1 MDLPTIPP
9 SSHGSDGGNVGID
22 EVRPEDGD
30 GFDSE
35 EFREFLRV
43 RERRRT
49 RGGRRNH
56 ADSDGSSDRA
66 QDDRSNSGPP
76 PDWDGESCSFQDY
89 AIKAR
94 LWLATTKARPK
105 TRGPLL
111 MQKLSKVP
119 FEATK
124 FLAKDQEW
132 MNNPKNG
139 EALVDLMDKAD
150 MFGEDKEEDLLSSL
164 ARVTYHLRREKT
176 EGHRAFFSR
185 WDVAMRKVAEH
196 RIKLPDLYVGF
207 LLINAMAL
215 TENEIK
221 NLLNYT
227 RGSVDVK
234 DVKEWT
240 RKHETKLQVSQVG
253 IDSKKVL
260 KPAAVFHT
268 DEVFDEDEAEL
279 HSIEEALR
287 ELQGDEGRSDD
298 TGGEDDLHVLEEH
311 EAAEIL
317 ATMVQK
323 KKSYLQS
330 VQSKKF
336 KELGRGYRGRPHA
349 PSTASSSSS
358 RSTMPLKPGKF
369 HAHID
374 GQLTIQE
381 LKKITRCGHCKQV
394 GHWWKECPKKNQE
407 KETHHLESEEAIFCG
422 WMEET
427 DDGLPPGEE
436 QLTCSRL
443 SQDPDQDH
451 QVSHGL
457 NLTEVADECSPT
469 SEMNSYEIVSARA
482 AYNDRYGNSP
492 EMEIHFAEGRGD
504 QTPKPQKLRE
514 LDIPE
519 EACATIDTGCQRM
532 AIGYETLQKLAN
544 YLPDELSVGLIP
556 QEHRFR
562 SVHGRS
568 STTHVASLPTSIGP
582 KGSLLRPAV
591 FENVESRKAPFLIS
605 LPFLLFC
612 RTVLYLDPEVGL
624 KAYFRKLDFTVKCH
638 LGPSGAL
645 RIPLCEFTSEKK
657 SKLQE
662 AQREFCERTG
672 EFEVLKISE
681 NPETPCDV
689 PSDFQSCHGAAI
701 IQEEPIPDVSEP
713 VHAELLVSSGPQG
726 DVRSTQDQR
735 DDDLLAEDALLHGRE
750 RLRAGIHVLG
760 TVRKE
765 SRHLASPTIDSQPKQ
780 PHEERLQCS
789 EQQCSEQFQ
798 HDCPNADFTGGTT
811 SSRTTGGTL
820 TCLPPSTTTACTPSG
835 SSTAGRDQQSPDV
848 PLPDAVPTSPMPTWR
863 RQLSPDL
870 LEVPDVSRGTMR
882 VLPMVPESTN
892 LEQQGDPHRWP
903 STGESLRQGAHRDRP
918 EYPTTVP
925 TLPNNQSGNQC
936 IQEDHQVCD
945 VRQDSER
952 GVHGVGQVKE
962 GQPGEEEL
970 REAFEKLNSPERRK
984 KLKRTVKQAVSAL
997 KCAEAMWQDLSYLIG
1012 CSDSTQP
1019 ENAVDVL
1026 RAKCLPHLPSTER
1039 RCKKSLKQAAN
1050 LLGRPQMKPE
1060 VVAELFNPRRFGEH
1074 AESTGLQAGEAFDLL
1089 LGHNLLDHKERER
1102 VRKYVAINKPGLTCV
1117 SPPCTL
1123 FSLLQ
1128 NLNLK
1133 HLDTENK
1140 LKEYARRLTEA
1151 KVLLNFGVEIC
1162 QMVAAYGGSFLF
1174 EQPLTSKAWK
1184 EPKVLRLLNDLRN
1197 QLAKNDQCVFN
1208 LRSTTGGLRKKP
1220 TGWLTNNEMI
1230 YEALN
1235 IRCPGDHQ
1243 HEQVLGGGPGGSRSK
1258 LAQHYTPELVRT
1270 VLSAYR
1276 RSLKRPTDVQLLS
1289 SETYLKECQD
1299 VEKLLWRSEENV
1311 DAEMPA
1317 NDIAPAENLVVKDEE
1332 APTNDKVTTNTAVL
1346 KNDEVVKN
1354 VDHENYA
1361 AEIDQEEATDEGQ
1374 GEDKVEEKENADEPY
1389 KMLPRERPFSTEQL
1403 VRRAHNGLG
1412 HPAPDKLV
1420 RILKEAKASP
1430 EAIQAARSLR
1440 CEVCE
1445 KHQSVR
1451 PCRAAA
1457 PPRELTF
1464 NQIVGVDTVW
1474 LPGPEPGG
1482 KHKMALNIIDW
1493 CTRFQLMIPLRD
1505 HTPRG
1510 ARRALLQWIR
1520 LFGPPERIYD
1530 DLGKEFRGA
1539 FADFMEEQSIFLDP
1553 ASLET
1558 PEQRGITERAGKIF
1572 KEILAK
1578 TLHEISCED
1587 WETWSEVVMTV
1598 NATINRLSNRS
1609 GFSPCQRVFGFNPR
1623 LPGGLMTGGGNDH
1636 STISRYQMGDA
1647 AVQNSMRI
1655 RQAAAQAF
1663 HKSDC
1668 QQSLRNAL
1676 QHGPRRRID
1685 YEVGQIVYFWRKGMQ
1700 RALKDNSSFWRR
1712 PAKVILTSPPNSVW
1726 LAFQGYVVKAAPEH
1740 LRVASIEERMTLTG
1754 WIDDI
1759 VSTRKKLEEDP
1770 SKGYIVLDEPPPREE
1785 RPPLEENP
1793 VPRHQIIGKTPADQ
1807 IQFRAPKKPR
1817 LMSRE
1822 DIPEGLEA
1830 FQEPVESPASPE
1842 LDLGSN
1848 YAPTTPRSE
1857 TIEDGGNHGPQ
1868 TESVQPTEPEK
1879 PVEPADMEISENE
1892 EENQNRG
1899 ITRGSDPTF
1908 DEEVTGPPAK
1918 RSRNNFVEIYYTKLE
1933 NFNVFRQRKEV
1944 RMKQLTEDEKKKFQQ
1959 AMAKEVKN
1967 NFESGAY
1974 KLLSP
1979 QESEKIRRSKPDKI
1993 LKSRYV
1999 LTKKPLEPEE
2009 VEKIQKEA
2017 LLIEDTDC
2025 GVCKAK
2031 ARHVMQGFSEH
2042 GSEDLPSTTP
2052 QVAKD
2057 SVIFVLQNLCSRQ
2070 WDIGNLDFTQA
2081 FHSGD
2086 SIQRELYSEQPLEGL
2101 PMATTKRQL
2110 LVLQKTCCGL
2120 TDGPYQWYCHISRVL
2135 SELGYTVSKAD
2146 PCLYYLHADDQLQ
2159 GLIALATDDMIHGGT
2174 ELHWNKMRTLQ
2185 ERYKMGKFATGG
2197 GGRFSGKDIVRNP
2210 DGSYLV
2216 HQQFYIEEK
2225 LEKYQLGRD
2234 RARQRYSRCTPEE
2247 ISTLRGLI
2255 GGIAWVAKET
2265 RPDIAGRVA
2274 LLQQCMPEPQIHHL
2288 IEANSI
2294 ISELKKTPKV
2304 GILIQPI
2311 PIQHLRIGVVTDA
2324 SWGNTEHDKAY
2335 LEDNQVDRWEETPT
2349 TWIRHHYL
2357 PRSLLF
2363 HPAAAPGGPDLH
2375 QIGPTR
2381 NTYYGTKKCEDEWNT
2396 RDSIRPIENNWTGQ
2410 TVFMKENV
2418 EKEKQKP
2425 INERYLQLNKTGSQG
2440 GYLVIYYDER
2450 MEYSEEPCMVTIA
2463 AWKSYKLKRCTVNTL
2478 SAECQSMLQGIGQVH
2493 WHRFLLCETQN
2504 VNLELHQ
2511 WEAQLSRLPFIAV
2524 TDSRSLYDTINKCR
2538 NSSAHID
2545 DKRTA
2550 IDLSI
2555 LKGDLVQTKG
2565 QVRWIEGKNMI
2576 SDTLTKKMCSS
2587 FLRNVMVRGDW
2598 SLHENGFKA
2607 LADLHMLWAT

>member
-9 SSHGSDGGNVGID
+9 SSHGSDGGNAGND
-22 EVRPEDGD
+22 EVRPDDGD

-76 PDWDGESCSFQDY
+76 PEWDGESCTFQDY

-94 LWLATTKARPK
+94 LWLATTKAKPK
-105 TRGPLL
+105 THGPLL

-227 RGSVDVK
+227 RGSIDVK

-260 KPAAVFHT
+260 KPAAVFQT

-336 KELGRGYRGRPHA
+336 KELGRGYRGRPYA
-349 PSTASSSSS
+349 SSTASSSSS
-358 RSTMPLKPGKF
+358 RSTMPLKSGKF

-427 DDGLPPGEE
+427 DVGLPPGEE

-443 SQDPDQDH
+443 SQDPNQDH
-451 QVSHGL
+451 HVSQGL
-457 NLTEVADECSPT
+457 NLPEVADECSHI
-469 SEMNSYEIVSARA
+469 SEMDSYEVVSARA
-482 AYNDRYGNSP
+482 AYNDRYGNHP

-504 QTPKPQKLRE
+504 LTPKPPKIRE

-544 YLPDELSVGLIP
+544 YLPDELSVGLVP

-624 KAYFRKLDFTVKCH
+624 KAYFRRLNFTVKCH

-662 AQREFCERTG
+662 AQQEFCERTG
-672 EFEVLKISE
+672 EFEVLKVSE
-681 NPETPCDV
+681 THNAPFNA
-689 PSDFQSCHGAAI
+689 PSDSSSCHGATI
-701 IQEEPIPDVSEP
+701 IQEEPIPDVPES
-713 VHAELLVSSGPQG
+713 VNAELLVPPGPQG
-726 DVRSTQDQR
+726 DVHSAQDQR
-735 DDDLLAEDALLHGRE
+735 SDRLLAEDALLHGRE

-760 TVRKE
+760 TIRE
-765 SRHLASPTIDSQPKQ
+765 EPRHLASTTIDCQSKQ
-780 PHEERLQCS
+780 SRQ
-789 EQQCSEQFQ
+789 EQLQCSEQFQ
-798 HDCPNADFTGGTT
+798 YDGTNADPTGGTT
-811 SSRTTGGTL
+811 SSRTTGRTL
-820 TCLPPSTTTACTPSG
+820 SGLSTSSTTACTPSG
-835 SSTAGRDQQSPDV
+835 SSTTGRDQQSTDV
-848 PLPDAVPTSPMPTWR
+848 LLQDAVPASTMSTWR
-863 RQLSPDL
+863 EQLSPDL
-870 LEVPDVSRGTMR
+870 LEMPDVSRGAMR
-882 VLPMVPESTN
+882 VLPVVRESTN
-892 LEQQGDPHRWP
+892 LEQQDDPHRWSP
-903 STGESLRQGAHRDRP
+903 TRKGLRQGAHRDCP
-918 EYPTTVP
+918 EHSTTMP
-925 TLPNNQSGNQC
+925 TLQNDKGGHQC

-952 GVHGVGQVKE
+952 GVHGVGQAEE

-997 KCAEAMWQDLSYLIG
+997 KSAEAMWQDLSYLIG
-1012 CSDSTQP
+1012 CNDSKQP

-1026 RAKCLPHLPSTER
+1026 RAKCLPNLPSTER

-1050 LLGRPQMKPE
+1050 LLGRPQMKAE
-1060 VVAELFNPRRFGEH
+1060 VVAELFNPHRFGKH
-1074 AESTGLQAGEAFDLL
+1074 AESTGLQAGEAFDIL

-1102 VRKYVAINKPGLTCV
+1102 VRKYVEINKPGLTCV
-1117 SPPCTL
+1117 APPCTL

-1133 HLDTENK
+1133 HLDTEDK
-1140 LKEYARRLTEA
+1140 LREYARRLTEA

-1162 QMVAAYGGSFLF
+1162 QTVAAYGGSFLF

-1184 EPKVLRLLNDLRN
+1184 EPKVLRLMNDLRN

-1208 LRSTTGGLRKKP
+1208 LRSTTGGLHKKP
-1220 TGWLTNNEMI
+1220 TGWLTNNELI
-1230 YEALN
+1230 YDALN

-1243 HEQVLGGGPGGSRSK
+1243 REPVLGGGPGGNRSK
-1258 LAQHYTPELVRT
+1258 LAQHYTPELVRA

-1276 RSLKRPTDVQLLS
+1276 QSLKKPTEVQLLS
-1289 SETYLKECQD
+1289 SEIYLKECHD
-1299 VEKLLWRSEENV
+1299 AEKLLWDSEETV
-1311 DAEMPA
+1311 DVDVPV
-1317 NDIAPAENLVVKDEE
+1317 NDMVPAENEVPKNEE
-1332 APTNDKVTTNTAVL
+1332 LIT
-1346 KNDEVVKN
+1346 NDEVITNPAVLTNDEVPKN
-1354 VDHENYA
+1354 DDHENYA
-1361 AEIDQEEATDEGQ
+1361 AEIDQEEATEERR
-1374 GEDKVEEKENADEPY
+1374 GEEMMEEKENVEEPY

-1430 EAIQAARSLR
+1430 DAIQAARNLR
-1440 CEVCE
+1440 CEICE

-1572 KEILAK
+1572 KEVLAK
-1578 TLHEISCED
+1578 TLHEVTCED

-1700 RALKDNSSFWRR
+1700 RALKDNSSFWRG

-1740 LRVASIEERMTLTG
+1740 LRVASMEERMTLTG

-1759 VSTRKKLEEDP
+1759 VSTRKKLEEEP

-1785 RPPLEENP
+1785 RPPLEENLI
-1793 VPRHQIIGKTPADQ
+1793 PRHQIIGKTPADQ

-1817 LMSRE
+1817 IAPHGEIL
-1822 DIPEGLEA
+1822 EGLGDT
-1830 FQEPVESPASPE
+1830 QNPLEPPASPE

-1857 TIEDGGNHGPQ
+1857 IKEDEENTG
-1868 TESVQPTEPEK
+1868 VQSEPTQPPEPEK
-1879 PVEPADMEISENE
+1879 PAEPTDMEISENE
-1892 EENQNRG
+1892 EENQ
-1899 ITRGSDPTF
+1899 TRGVTRESDPAF
-1908 DEEVTGPPAK
+1908 EEEASGPPTK
-1918 RSRNNFVEIYYTKLE
+1918 RSRNNFIEIYYTKLE

-1944 RMKQLTEDEKKKFQQ
+1944 RMKQLTEGDKKFQQ
-1959 AMAKEVKN
+1959 AMAKEVRN

-1979 QESEKIRRSKPDKI
+1979 QESEKIRGPNQTRS
-1993 LKSRYV
+1993 
-1999 LTKKPLEPEE
+1999 
-2009 VEKIQKEA
+2009 
-2017 LLIEDTDC
+2017 
-2025 GVCKAK
+2025 
-2031 ARHVMQGFSEH
+2031 
-2042 GSEDLPSTTP
+2042 
-2052 QVAKD
+2052 
-2057 SVIFVLQNLCSRQ
+2057 
-2070 WDIGNLDFTQA
+2070 
-2081 FHSGD
+2081 
-2086 SIQRELYSEQPLEGL
+2086 
-2101 PMATTKRQL
+2101 
-2110 LVLQKTCCGL
+2110 
-2120 TDGPYQWYCHISRVL
+2120 
-2135 SELGYTVSKAD
+2135 
-2146 PCLYYLHADDQLQ
+2146 
-2159 GLIALATDDMIHGGT
+2159 
-2174 ELHWNKMRTLQ
+2174 
-2185 ERYKMGKFATGG
+2185 
-2197 GGRFSGKDIVRNP
+2197 
-2210 DGSYLV
+2210 
-2216 HQQFYIEEK
+2216 
-2225 LEKYQLGRD
+2225 
-2234 RARQRYSRCTPEE
+2234 
-2247 ISTLRGLI
+2247 
-2255 GGIAWVAKET
+2255 
-2265 RPDIAGRVA
+2265 
-2274 LLQQCMPEPQIHHL
+2274 
-2288 IEANSI
+2288 
-2294 ISELKKTPKV
+2294 
-2304 GILIQPI
+2304 
-2311 PIQHLRIGVVTDA
+2311 
-2324 SWGNTEHDKAY
+2324 
-2335 LEDNQVDRWEETPT
+2335 
-2349 TWIRHHYL
+2349 
-2357 PRSLLF
+2357 
-2363 HPAAAPGGPDLH
+2363 
-2375 QIGPTR
+2375 
-2381 NTYYGTKKCEDEWNT
+2381 
-2396 RDSIRPIENNWTGQ
+2396 
-2410 TVFMKENV
+2410 
-2418 EKEKQKP
+2418 
-2425 INERYLQLNKTGSQG
+2425 
-2440 GYLVIYYDER
+2440 
-2450 MEYSEEPCMVTIA
+2450 
-2463 AWKSYKLKRCTVNTL
+2463 
-2478 SAECQSMLQGIGQVH
+2478 
-2493 WHRFLLCETQN
+2493 
-2504 VNLELHQ
+2504 
-2511 WEAQLSRLPFIAV
+2511 
-2524 TDSRSLYDTINKCR
+2524 
-2538 NSSAHID
+2538 
-2545 DKRTA
+2545 
-2550 IDLSI
+2550 
-2555 LKGDLVQTKG
+2555 
-2565 QVRWIEGKNMI
+2565 
-2576 SDTLTKKMCSS
+2576 
-2587 FLRNVMVRGDW
+2587 
-2598 SLHENGFKA
+2598 
-2607 LADLHMLWAT
+2607 